1 MLTSILQPSHLILIL
16 VVALLVLG
24 PKRLPDAG
32 RALGQGLR
40 EFKAS
45 IGGHENDENPRA
57 NVRRLVRRVLASGPL
72 SLLGAVLVAACGTA
86 ATGRVIAPRSARMAR
101 WLAFAHMQRPLDP
114 VASDGGGRIVAAAD
128 GRLSLLGPTARR
140 HRSRA

>member
-16 VVALLVLG
+16 VVALFVLG

-45 IGGHENDENPRA
+45 ISDHENDE
-57 NVRRLVRRVLASGPL
+57 SK
-72 SLLGAVLVAACGTA
+72 
-86 ATGRVIAPRSARMAR
+86 
-101 WLAFAHMQRPLDP
+101 
-114 VASDGGGRIVAAAD
+114 
-128 GRLSLLGPTARR
+128 
-140 HRSRA
+140 